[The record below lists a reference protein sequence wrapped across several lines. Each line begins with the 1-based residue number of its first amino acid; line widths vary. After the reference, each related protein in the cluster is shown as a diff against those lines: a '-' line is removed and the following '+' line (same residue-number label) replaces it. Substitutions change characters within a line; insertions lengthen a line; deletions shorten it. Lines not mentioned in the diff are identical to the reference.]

1 MDTENQIDGSL
12 GWRIDLSGAQGSF
25 LGDENVLYL
34 DLVVRARKP
43 AHAALT
49 RSCLVYNVAK

>member
-1 MDTENQIDGSL
+1 MIAWG
-12 GWRIDLSGAQGSF
+12 GRIDWSGAQGSF

-34 DLVVRARKP
+34 DLGCGYKKNF

-49 RSCLVYNVAK
+49 RSCLAYNIAK